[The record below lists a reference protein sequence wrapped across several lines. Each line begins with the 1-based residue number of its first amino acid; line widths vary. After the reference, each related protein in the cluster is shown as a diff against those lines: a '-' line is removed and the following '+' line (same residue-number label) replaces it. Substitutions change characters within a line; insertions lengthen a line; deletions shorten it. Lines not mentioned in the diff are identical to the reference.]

1 MTPTLLLA
9 TYLAVVFIAAAT
21 AKAADPPKGSVIA
34 SLITQTRVCQD
45 HIGQARSRAGNPWA
59 KHSTGYRVWQKN
71 LWTNRLNHCKQ
82 ILERRKYEWNWQAW
96 LPDKWQRIGQC
107 ETGLNWRHH
116 NSSYQGAFGFAT
128 SSWDAFKLPGYP
140 ADADQA
146 SPWQQYQVA
155 LAIYRRYGLSGWGCR
170 NA

>member
-1 MTPTLLLA
+1 MGDPQEGTSDLKRGLPYLILTLYIGLI
-9 TYLAVVFIAAAT
+9 FIAAAN
-21 AKAADPPKGSVIA
+21 
-34 SLITQTRVCQD
+34 
-45 HIGQARSRAGNPWA
+45 ARSLPPPSHA
-59 KHSTGYRVWQKN
+59 Q
-71 LWTNRLNHCKQ
+71 Q
-82 ILERRKYEWNWQAW
+82 MNWRAW
-96 LPDKWQRIGQC
+96 LPDKWRRIAVC

-128 SSWDAFKLPGYP
+128 SSWDQFKPRGYP

-146 SPWQQYQVA
+146 TPWQQYQVA